1 MTNFED
7 LRSCFENEYDEDA
20 INDVADWLMDFVYNE
35 FNITISDA
43 EVMDYLRGQCIQAE
57 DEDMI
62 DHDSMKRKYRNNG
75 LHQKKARQIWEANN
89 GRFYHPFGYY
99 PVDKNGNPTDDES
112 QIAYFKRYDTSSSR
126 SKFLKRQSNKKIRRM
141 NTEDTMRGG
150 EYKKIFDYWWELY

>member
-7 LRSCFENEYDEDA
+7 LKSCFENEYDKDA

-57 DEDMI
+57 EEIMI
-62 DHDSMKRKYRNNG
+62 ANDSMKRKYRNND
-75 LHQKKARQIWEANN
+75 LHQKKAKQIWEANK

-99 PVDKNGNPTDDES
+99 PVDKHGNYTEDES
-112 QIAYFKRYDTSSSR
+112 QIAYFKRYDTPSN

-141 NTEDTMRGG
+141 NTEDAMRGG
-150 EYKKIFDYWWELY
+150 EYKKVFDYWWELY